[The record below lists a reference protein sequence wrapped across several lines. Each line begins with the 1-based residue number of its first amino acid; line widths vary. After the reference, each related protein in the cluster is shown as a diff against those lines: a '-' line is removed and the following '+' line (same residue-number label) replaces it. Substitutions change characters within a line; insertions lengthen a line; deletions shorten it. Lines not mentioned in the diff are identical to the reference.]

1 VQCVPESAFFVR
13 FIGSGLC
20 SRVNLTVC
28 RLPQSALPSDEALL
42 YEIFASTRTEELALT
57 GWNAGQQESFLR
69 QQYEAQ
75 RRSYRMQLPGAE
87 YFVVRSGDTSLG
99 RLIVDRRP
107 QEVHIVDISLLPQFR
122 GRGIGST
129 LMTQLMKEAAE
140 SSKAVTLHVERFNP
154 ALRWYERLGFSAV
167 NTGPIY
173 LEMNWRQS
181 VEEPNFS
188 AV

>member
-1 VQCVPESAFFVR
+1 
-13 FIGSGLC
+13 
-20 SRVNLTVC
+20 
-28 RLPQSALPSDEALL
+28 
-42 YEIFASTRTEELALT
+42 
-57 GWNAGQQESFLR
+57 
-69 QQYEAQ
+69 
-75 RRSYRMQLPGAE
+75 MQLPGAE